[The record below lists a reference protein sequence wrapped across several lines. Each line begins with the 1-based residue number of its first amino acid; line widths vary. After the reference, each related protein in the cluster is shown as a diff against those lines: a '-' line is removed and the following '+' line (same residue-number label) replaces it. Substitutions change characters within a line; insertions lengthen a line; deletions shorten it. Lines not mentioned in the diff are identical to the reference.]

1 MIDADHP
8 ADRPVITE
16 APHPDDLHE
25 LLTALVA
32 SRPASLNEDRRP
44 LAAFIRDDV
53 GVLVGGI
60 SGHTHFGWL
69 VIAQLWVAETH
80 RGRHLGRDLLLAA
93 EHEAQQRSCHSAWL
107 DTYSFQAKPFY
118 EAHGYR
124 LFGELE
130 RYPAPHT
137 KQFLVKHL

>member
-1 MIDADHP
+1 MTDAHRP
-8 ADRPVITE
+8 PGPPVIIE
-16 APHPDDLHE
+16 APQPDDLHE
-25 LLTALVA
+25 LLAALVA

-44 LAAFIRDDV
+44 LASFSRD
-53 GVLVGGI
+53 GAGILVCGI
-60 SGHTHFGWL
+60 SGHTHYGWL

-80 RGRHLGRDLLLAA
+80 RGQHLGRDLLLAA
-93 EHEAQQRSCHSAWL
+93 EHEARRRGCHSAWL
-107 DTYSFQAKPFY
+107 DTYSFQARPFY

-130 RYPAPHT
+130 HYPAPHT